1 MGAQTVFRLEGHPMI
16 ELIVAHSISTRYVR
30 LLFSGGCAYGSWH
43 LSKGPSEEEAQPKKV
58 DEGAD
63 R

>member
-1 MGAQTVFRLEGHPMI
+1 MI
-16 ELIVAHSISTRYVR
+16 ELIIAHLNQYADVYAI
-30 LLFSGGCAYGSWH
+30 LFSGGCAYGSWH

>member
-1 MGAQTVFRLEGHPMI
+1 MI
-16 ELIVAHSISTRYVR
+16 ELIIAHINQYIDMYV
-30 LLFSGGCAYGSWH
+30 LIFSGGCAYGSWR
-43 LSKGPSEEEAQPKKV
+43 LSKEPSEEEAQPKKV